1 MVPATRPRT
10 RLSALD
16 VAGQQV
22 ARGAPGAEEAGVGR
36 SRGTQSAIGPGASMT
51 GATGSSASPNIDI
64 GLGEKIL
71 PSFFKG
77 AVTYLEETPTPAGD
91 CSSLA

>member
-1 MVPATRPRT
+1 MWRVSRY
-10 RLSALD
+10 
-16 VAGQQV
+16 
-22 ARGAPGAEEAGVGR
+22 RGAPGAEEAGAEQ
-36 SRGTQSAIGPGASMT
+36 SRGTQPAIGPGASMT

-77 AVTYLEETPTPAGD
+77 AVTHLGESPAPAGD
-91 CSSLA
+91 CS